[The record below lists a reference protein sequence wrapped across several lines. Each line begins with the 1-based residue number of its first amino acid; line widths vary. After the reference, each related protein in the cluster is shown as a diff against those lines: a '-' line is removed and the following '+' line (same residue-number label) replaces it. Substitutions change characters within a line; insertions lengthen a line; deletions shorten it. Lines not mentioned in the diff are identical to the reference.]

1 MLKLYFTLLKSAVA
15 RIVVCR
21 GICGGLGIEEL
32 RDSERRLQAVAN
44 LKLFAEQHHH
54 TEMLEALFRRL
65 CVVQLNET
73 DYDTNEIWDE
83 KSEH

>member
-21 GICGGLGIEEL
+21 GICGEPAIEEL
-32 RDSERRLQAVAN
+32 RNSERRLQAVAN

-54 TEMLEALFRRL
+54 TEMLEALFHRL
-65 CVVQLNET
+65 RITQLNET